1 MAGATLSGTSS
12 RGTSD
17 VETDPVSVVMVAEQ
31 FGGRDSQRA
40 QRAVHRP
47 AQQHRLRTHQKLK
60 SLIPAPRHT
69 ESETPGVKPQS
80 VWISPLTGSDGSVSV
95 RITTVEC
102 EKLVKFDNVHK

>member
-1 MAGATLSGTSS
+1 MEGVTLSGRTS
-12 RGTSD
+12 RRPSD
-17 VETDPVSVVMVAEQ
+17 AEADLVSVVMVAEQ
-31 FGGRDSQRA
+31 FGGRDS

-69 ESETPGVKPQS
+69 ESETPGVKPQT

-102 EKLVKFDNVHK
+102 EKLVKFDNVYK